1 LREHV
6 FIVHTMENKIN
17 NHFQKVRGDMK
28 VKKRIVVI
36 TGVIVLVISVAAF
49 VLVMER
55 RNSSLSPLL
64 NIMSDK
70 VDLQVK
76 NINYTDVGDSGLK
89 WEIKADSAKYIK
101 SENLAMFDRVRVKL
115 LMSSGKTIVMTG
127 DKGTLNTNTKDMEIT
142 GNVEVVSDRGDRLT
156 TDVLK
161 YSGSERRIYSE
172 GAVTMENARMQVRG
186 MGMTLSLEDKDFAL
200 LSKVRANI
208 Q

>member
-1 LREHV
+1 
-6 FIVHTMENKIN
+6 
-17 NHFQKVRGDMK
+17 MK
-28 VKKRIVVI
+28 FKKRIVVI
-36 TGVIVLVISVAAF
+36 TGVIILVISVAAI
-49 VLVMER
+49 VLVMESR
-55 RNSSLSPLL
+55 KSSPIPLL

-115 LMSSGKTIVMTG
+115 LMSDGKTIVMTG

-156 TDVLK
+156 TDILK

-172 GAVTMENARMQVRG
+172 VAVTMENARMQVRG
-186 MGMTLSLEDKDFAL
+186 MGMSLSLEDKDLSL
-200 LSKVRANI
+200 LSRVRANI
-208 Q
+208 K